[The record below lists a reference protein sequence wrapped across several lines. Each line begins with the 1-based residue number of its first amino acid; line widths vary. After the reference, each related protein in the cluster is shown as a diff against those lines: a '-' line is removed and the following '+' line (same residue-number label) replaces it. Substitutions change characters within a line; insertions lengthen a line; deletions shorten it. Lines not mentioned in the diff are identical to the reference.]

1 MLNRTKLYEKYKKS
15 DIFNISNIDLNKT
28 QLRTSIPYLSTTF
41 DSKNPILGI
50 EKQKKNPKKIFINQ
64 KKYSSKYHQ
73 SDIFNLNN
81 SFDDNKIPKIIKQR
95 NIPNNSTCFDSMKDN
110 EQYSHD
116 IKEYT
121 RLSRCKKTV
130 YDPKKYFNEMSAHQR
145 LYSQFHD
152 LNRNP
157 ISHLHQKNYSMMK
170 SSANLFSNM
179 KIDFDKL
186 NNTCDKI
193 KLEEEM
199 DNAMK
204 THKYYRIKGF
214 IFHDYEAF
222 TGNNHKNKKFI
233 TNLNNI
239 NNMNASKINKQLQLE
254 SNIFNDEN
262 IQKNENDINKIK
274 QRIKTT
280 ENLDEFNHK
289 KKFFFI
295 DDINDI
301 NNNENKNNEEN
312 NKILSNS
319 VIENI
324 PDKNIWG
331 VHHNN
336 WENSNIG
343 WKKGKTELLFNKI
356 NNNKNLNITPFQR
369 KMNQLSE
376 SYSQNTINE
385 RTKSNRKNNSKAIKQ
400 KFISNLEQID
410 EILNDIPDNELK
422 YGTKKKI
429 LSQANTIGLN
439 GESDLDKN
447 ILNYKKFHNNNL
459 NNKNKKELTIKIMGK
474 ESPNFT
480 NNKKKEEKIC
490 NNLKKF
496 DNYNIHDYV
505 LLYDIKNNSNKN
517 SKNNFDKF
525 SEKDVKLLFS
535 KNGVHIYDIK
545 KNMFNNSN
553 SKYNEIKFKVRE
565 NEGDQILEEKMKEI
579 ENIFNKKEYKISIK
593 KDEEKNN
600 KKNLRHVAKIP
611 WSKKAIFVD
620 DINNNKNNNINS
632 KQNEKNKNFRKNVS
646 FSRQYGVVNSNY
658 KNHYKE
664 EQLKNKINK

>member
-15 DIFNISNIDLNKT
+15 DIFNISSIDLNKT
-28 QLRTSIPYLSTTF
+28 QIRTSIPYLSSTF

-50 EKQKKNPKKIFINQ
+50 EKPKKNAKKILINQ
-64 KKYSSKYHQ
+64 KKYSSKHHQ

-81 SFDDNKIPKIIKQR
+81 SFNKDKIPKNIRQR

-110 EQYSHD
+110 EQYVHD

-121 RLSRCKKTV
+121 QHSRCKKTV
-130 YDPKKYFNEMSAHQR
+130 YNPNKYFNEMSAHQR

-157 ISHLHQKNYSMMK
+157 ISHFHQKNYSMMK

-193 KLEEEM
+193 KLEDEM
-199 DNAMK
+199 DKAMK
-204 THKYYRIKGF
+204 AHKFYRIKGF
-214 IFHDYEAF
+214 TFHDYDAF
-222 TGNNHKNKKFI
+222 TGNNHTNKKFI
-233 TNLNNI
+233 TKENNI
-239 NNMNASKINKQLQLE
+239 NNINASKINKQLQLQ

-274 QRIKTT
+274 QRIKTA
-280 ENLDEFNHK
+280 ENLDESKHK
-289 KKFFFI
+289 KKFFLI
-295 DDINDI
+295 EDINII
-301 NNNENKNNEEN
+301 NNNENKKQEEN
-312 NKILSNS
+312 NKILSNALN
-319 VIENI
+319 ENI
-324 PDKNIWG
+324 PDRNTWG
-331 VHHNN
+331 APHNN
-336 WENSNIG
+336 WENSNLD
-343 WKKGKTELLFNKI
+343 WKNDKTEIIFNKTDYNKI
-356 NNNKNLNITPFQR
+356 NKNLNITPFQR
-369 KMNQLSE
+369 KMNQLADSNN
-376 SYSQNTINE
+376 QDTINE
-385 RTKSNRKNNSKAIKQ
+385 TIKLNRKNNSKQIKRR
-400 KFISNLEQID
+400 FISNLEQID
-410 EILNDIPDNELK
+410 EILNDIPNNELK
-422 YGTKKKI
+422 YDKKKKI

-447 ILNYKKFHNNNL
+447 ILNYKKFHKNNL

-474 ESPNFT
+474 ESQNFT

-496 DNYNIHDYV
+496 DNYNVHDYI
-505 LLYDIKNNSNKN
+505 LSYDIRNGTNKN
-517 SKNNFDKF
+517 GKNNFDKF

-545 KNMFNNSN
+545 KSINMFNNG
-553 SKYNEIKFKVRE
+553 KYNEIKFKVRE
-565 NEGDQILEEKMKEI
+565 NEGEHILEEKMKQI

-593 KDEEKNN
+593 KDQEKNN

-620 DINNNKNNNINS
+620 DINNNNNS

-646 FSRQYGVVNSNY
+646 FSRHNGVVNSNY

-664 EQLKNKINK
+664 EQIKNKVNK